1 MKTGKTTL
9 ASKFPKNLLIAFE
22 KGYNAIDGI
31 KAVDINSWSDFKLV
45 LRQLKKPEAQAM
57 YDTITIDTTTIAYD
71 MCEQYIC
78 AQNGVQSIRDIAW
91 GQGWGLAKKEFEN
104 CLRQITM
111 LGYGLV
117 LISHIETRKEKTAD
131 DSEIEILAPSMPKR
145 CYEVVNQIVDIIGY
159 IATEWDEAG
168 NSERWLY
175 TRQTPTVM
183 AGSRFPYLAPK
194 IKLGYNELVEAIND
208 AIDMQREKDGATV
221 VAGRVLAG
229 AEADRD
235 GLGRVDGRSAADGEQ
250 EVDAFRPAELDALEH
265 ERHARVGHHAVEV
278 DERDAGSLE
287 ARVDAVEQPGGLHV
301 VAAPVDE
308 GARAAEAGDE
318 LAEAV
323 LPAGL
328 HHESGGHVEHEVVH
342 KGLPF
347 LSRCFFVRLWF
358 HPTAW
363 LHRRCDKIAATSKLA
378 HSCS

>member
-1 MKTGKTTL
+1 MAIDILHIEPTVISRDLKGKYMLIYGKPKTGKTTL

-194 IKLGYNELVEAIND
+194 IKLGYNELVEAINN

-221 VAGRVLAG
+221 VDKV
-229 AEADRD
+229 EKKI
-235 GLGRVDGRSAADGEQ
+235 E
-250 EVDAFRPAELDALEH
+250 EELD
-265 ERHARVGHHAVEV
+265 
-278 DERDAGSLE
+278 
-287 ARVDAVEQPGGLHV
+287 
-301 VAAPVDE
+301 
-308 GARAAEAGDE
+308 
-318 LAEAV
+318 
-323 LPAGL
+323 
-328 HHESGGHVEHEVVH
+328 
-342 KGLPF
+342 F
-347 LSRCFFVRLWF
+347 
-358 HPTAW
+358 
-363 LHRRCDKIAATSKLA
+363 DKIREEASVIWGNLVGKDPANADKILKKVEMIFGRKIKL
-378 HSCS
+378 SEITEDQKELFNLVLIEMREMQ